1 MKLYLAVAA
10 LLLVLLA
17 HTEAQEEPTVEEPTV
32 KEHFANIHTKLK
44 EFGEDLSE
52 KAISAL
58 KKLEESELASKTR
71 SWITENIEKLKQKID
86 ETFTTK

>member
-17 HTEAQEEPTVEEPTV
+17 HTEAQEEPTVE
-32 KEHFANIHTKLK
+32 EHFANIHTKLK